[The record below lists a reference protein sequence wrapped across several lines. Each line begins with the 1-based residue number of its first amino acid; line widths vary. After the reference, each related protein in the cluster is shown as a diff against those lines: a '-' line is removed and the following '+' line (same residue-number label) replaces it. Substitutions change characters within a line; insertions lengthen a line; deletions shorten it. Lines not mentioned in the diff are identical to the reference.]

1 MAHVKTPQQQ
11 IMENWRRL
19 GGSWLGRHAFSRMI
33 GLFVPYSGS
42 ISPFVIELGE
52 GTVKIQVKDRRAIRN
67 HLRSVHAIA
76 LANMGELASGL
87 AMMSVLPNNCRAIVT
102 HLEIDYLKKAR
113 GVLSVIGE
121 ATLPD
126 DIGEETEIIVNADIF
141 NAENELLATLRVTWQ
156 VGPIPVKT

>member
-1 MAHVKTPQQQ
+1 MQ
-11 IMENWRRL
+11 NWHRL
-19 GGSWLGRHAFSRMI
+19 GGSKIGRLVFSKMV
-33 GLFVPYSGS
+33 GLFVPYSGG
-42 ISPFVIELGE
+42 IRPLVNELGD
-52 GTVKIQVKDRRAIRN
+52 GAVKIQVKDRRAIRN

-87 AMMSVLPNNCRAIVT
+87 AMMSVLPITCRAIVT

-113 GVLSVIGE
+113 GVLTVIGA

-126 DIGEETEIIVNADIF
+126 DITDETEVIVNADIF

-156 VGPIPVKT
+156 IGPIPKKSPA